1 MNREEIIAM
10 NEKAKNREKLL
21 GIIAAN
27 IVIVAVAIFCL
38 VIAYAVDASFEGLT
52 DDDLTRCK
60 VSNVEQKF
68 IEKKVTE
75 DSISDDDGFSGMRSH
90 KHISY
95 VFDVSCDLTFTF
107 MREEKTYPWT
117 FRIEATNKDYKTDLY
132 DGMEKDFFVVV
143 DVKND
148 CLSSVR
154 EDQRES
160 VPVLRMVFLI
170 LAGVIVLVGVIIDT
184 VLFVKRRKR

>member
-1 MNREEIIAM
+1 MNREEILEM
-10 NEKAKNREKLL
+10 NEKAKKRNTLL
-21 GIIAAN
+21 GIIVAN

-38 VIAYAVDASFEGLT
+38 VIAYVVDASFEGLT

-60 VSNVEQKF
+60 VSNVEQEF

-75 DSISDDDGFSGMRSH
+75 TGNKEMWESR
-90 KHISY
+90 KVSY
-95 VFDVSCDLTFTF
+95 VYDIHCNLTFTYN
-107 MREEKTYPWT
+107 RQEKTYPYT
-117 FRIEATNKDYKTDLY
+117 FRKEISAANGANWKTDLY

-160 VPVLRMVFLI
+160 VPVFRMVFLI
-170 LAGVIVLVGVIIDT
+170 LAGVIVLIGVIIDT
-184 VLFVKRRKR
+184 VVFVKSRKR

>member
-1 MNREEIIAM
+1 MNREEILEM
-10 NEKAKNREKLL
+10 NEKAKKRNTLL

-38 VIAYAVDASFEGLT
+38 VIAYVVDASFEGLT

-60 VSNVEQKF
+60 VSNVEQEF
-68 IEKKVTE
+68 IEKKVSETGNHNE
-75 DSISDDDGFSGMRSH
+75 MLENREV
-90 KHISY
+90 SY
-95 VFDVSCDLTFTF
+95 VYDIHCNLTFTCNGQ
-107 MREEKTYPWT
+107 EKTYPYT
-117 FRIEATNKDYKTDLY
+117 FRKEISAANGANWKTDLY

-184 VLFVKRRKR
+184 VIFVKSRKR